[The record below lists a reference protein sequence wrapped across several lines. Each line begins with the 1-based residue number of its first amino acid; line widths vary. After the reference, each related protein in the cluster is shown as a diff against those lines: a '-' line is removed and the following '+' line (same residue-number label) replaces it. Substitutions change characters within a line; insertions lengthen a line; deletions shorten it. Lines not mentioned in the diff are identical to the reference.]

1 MADTNRTL
9 NQSITATDLMYPTYG
24 FESARGMSS
33 SGNNNSGDLLLKQE
47 SRHSKTSAKTRP
59 TSTASEEAGDVE
71 MGNLAAA

>member
-9 NQSITATDLMYPTYG
+9 NQSITVTDMYPTYG

-33 SGNNNSGDLLLKQE
+33 TGNNTSGDLMLRE
-47 SRHSKTSAKTRP
+47 ERHSKTSAKTRP
-59 TSTASEEAGDVE
+59 TSSAASEEAGDVE